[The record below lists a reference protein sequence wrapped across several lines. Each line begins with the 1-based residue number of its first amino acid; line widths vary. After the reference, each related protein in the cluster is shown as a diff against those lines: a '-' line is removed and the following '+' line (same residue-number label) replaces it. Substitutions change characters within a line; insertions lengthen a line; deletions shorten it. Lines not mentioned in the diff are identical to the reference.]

1 MNNSNSDL
9 VNFLQTVI
17 TDIQN
22 KNISNLQILQLTQF
36 YINYKNTSSKEND
49 KNIHSNLTTFDLL
62 SAGSLFYSTLCGS
75 LDINY
80 KIEDEDDKN
89 DDKDEVENKIK
100 D

>member
-36 YINYKNTSSKEND
+36 YINYKNISLSKDDD
-49 KNIHSNLTTFDLL
+49 KNIDSNLTTFDLL

-80 KIEDEDDKN
+80 KIEDEDEIKN
-89 DDKDEVENKIK
+89 
-100 D
+100 

>member
-9 VNFLQTVI
+9 VNFLQSVI

-22 KNISNLQILQLTQF
+22 KNISNEQILYLTKF
-36 YINYKNTSSKEND
+36 YINYKNTSSSKKDD
-49 KNIHSNLTTFDLL
+49 KNIDSKLTTFDLL

-80 KIEDEDDKN
+80 KIEDEDEIKN
-89 DDKDEVENKIK
+89 
-100 D
+100 